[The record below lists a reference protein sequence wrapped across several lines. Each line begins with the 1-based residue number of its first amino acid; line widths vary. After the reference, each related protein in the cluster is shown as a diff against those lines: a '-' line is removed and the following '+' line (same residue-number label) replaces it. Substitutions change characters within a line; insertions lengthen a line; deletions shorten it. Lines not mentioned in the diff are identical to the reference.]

1 MRYGAVDYPR
11 LEQGFNEWGNSER
24 RTMQIVGSETERNLK
39 KLLAD
44 ELYIFFRYGEMAQAA
59 KEAGQEELAD
69 IYLATAQNEMEHA
82 RHSFRFL
89 EGVQGVKANLETAI
103 LREHE
108 ESEKV
113 YPEAAKVAEREGFT
127 EIAEFF
133 RRLAGVEASH
143 AQILTK
149 ILETMER
156 GEEIKGRTVGHSRT
170 YMAQMMLPDQA
181 NPAGNV
187 HGGELM
193 KLMDNAAGVAAV
205 RHCHTLT
212 VTAAVDEITFLNPVK
227 VGDLVI
233 VHSRLVF
240 VSHSSA
246 TVRVEVY
253 LEKLFTEAKLP
264 THKAN
269 FVMVAVDEQGT
280 PVAMPP
286 LIISTEE
293 EQKLFNEAQAKYEA
307 RKRKR

>member
-1 MRYGAVDYPR
+1 
-11 LEQGFNEWGNSER
+11 
-24 RTMQIVGSETERNLK
+24 MQPGGSETERNLK
-39 KLLAD
+39 KILAD
-44 ELYIFFRYGEMAQAA
+44 ELYSSFRYGEMAQAA
-59 KEAGQEELAD
+59 REAGQEELAD
-69 IYLATAQNEMEHA
+69 LYLATAQNEMEHA

-89 EGVQGVKANLETAI
+89 EAVNSVKAELETAI
-103 LREHE
+103 QKEHE
-108 ESEKV
+108 EAEKI
-113 YPEAAKVAEREGFT
+113 YPETAGVAEREGFT
-127 EIAEFF
+127 DIARFF
-133 RRLAGVEASH
+133 RRLADVEAGH

-156 GEEIKGRTVGHSRT
+156 GEEITGRTVGHSRT
-170 YMAQMMLPDQA
+170 YMAQVMLPDQA

-205 RHCHTLT
+205 RHSHTLT
-212 VTAAVDEITFLNPVK
+212 VTAAVDEIAFLNPVK

-233 VHSRLVF
+233 VDARLVF

-264 THKAN
+264 THTAD
-269 FVMVAVDEQGT
+269 FVMVAVDEQGK

-293 EQKLFNEAQAKYEA
+293 EQKLFNEARAKYEA
-307 RKRKR
+307 RKSKR

>member
-1 MRYGAVDYPR
+1 MELG
-11 LEQGFNEWGNSER
+11 
-24 RTMQIVGSETERNLK
+24 GSETERNLR

-44 ELYIFFRYGEMAQAA
+44 ELSISFRYGEMAQAA
-59 KEAGQEELAD
+59 KEAGQQELAD

-82 RHSFRFL
+82 RHGFRLL
-89 EGVQGVKANLETAI
+89 EAAKGVKANLEAAI
-103 LREHE
+103 VREHE
-108 ESEKV
+108 EAEKV
-113 YPEAAKVAEREGFT
+113 LPEAAKVAEREGFT
-127 EIAEFF
+127 EVAEFF

-149 ILETMER
+149 TLETMES

-170 YMAQMMLPDQA
+170 YMAQVMLPDQA

-193 KLMDNAAGVAAV
+193 KLMDNAAGVAAI
-205 RHCHTLT
+205 RHCHTLV
-212 VTAAVDEITFLNPVK
+212 VTAAVDEIAFLNPVK

-233 VHSRLVF
+233 IHSRLVF
-240 VSHSSA
+240 VSRSSA

-253 LEKLFTEAKLP
+253 LEKLFTEDTLL
-264 THKAN
+264 THTAD
-269 FVMVAVDEQGT
+269 FVMVAVDEQGK
-280 PVAMPP
+280 PVTMPP

-307 RKRKR
+307 RKKR

>member
-1 MRYGAVDYPR
+1 
-11 LEQGFNEWGNSER
+11 
-24 RTMQIVGSETERNLK
+24 MQLSGSETEQNLR
-39 KLLAD
+39 KLLTD
-44 ELYIFFRYGEMAQAA
+44 ELYISFRYGEMAQAA

-82 RHSFRFL
+82 RHSFKFL
-89 EGVQGVKANLETAI
+89 EAAKGVKANLQAAI
-103 LREHE
+103 LKEHE
-108 ESEKV
+108 EAEKV
-113 YPEAAKVAEREGFT
+113 YPEAAGVAEREGFR

-143 AQILTK
+143 AEILTRS
-149 ILETMER
+149 LETMER

-170 YMAQMMLPDQA
+170 FMAQMMLPDQA
-181 NPAGNV
+181 NPAGSV

-205 RHCHTLT
+205 RHCHSMT
-212 VTAAVDEITFLNPVK
+212 VTAAVDDITFLNPVK

-233 VHSRLVF
+233 LHSRLVF

-264 THKAN
+264 THKAD
-269 FVMVAVDEQGT
+269 FVMVAVDEEGK

-293 EQKLFNEAQAKYEA
+293 EQELFKEAQAKYET

>member
-1 MRYGAVDYPR
+1 
-11 LEQGFNEWGNSER
+11 
-24 RTMQIVGSETERNLK
+24 MQIGGSETERNLK
-39 KLLAD
+39 KVLSD
-44 ELYIFFRYGEMAQAA
+44 ELYVSFRYREMALAA
-59 KEAGQEELAD
+59 SEAGHQELAD
-69 IYLATAQNEMEHA
+69 IYLATAENEMEHA
-82 RHSFRFL
+82 LHSFRFL
-89 EGVQGVKANLETAI
+89 EGAEGVRADLETAI

-108 ESEKV
+108 EAEIV
-113 YPEAAKVAEREGFT
+113 YPEAARVAEREGFP
-127 EIAEFF
+127 EIAGFF
-133 RRLAGVEASH
+133 RRLSGVESGH

-149 ILETMER
+149 VREAMES
-156 GEEIKGRTVGHSRT
+156 GQGIKGRTVGHSQT
-170 YMAQMMLPDQA
+170 YMAQVMLPDQA
-181 NPAGNV
+181 NAAGNV

-193 KLMDNAAGVAAV
+193 KLMDNAAGVAAT

-212 VTAAVDEITFLNPVK
+212 VTAAVDEINFLNPVK

-233 VHSRLVF
+233 LNSRLVF
-240 VSHSSA
+240 VSRSSA

-264 THKAN
+264 THTAD
-269 FVMVAVDEQGT
+269 FVMVAVNEQGR